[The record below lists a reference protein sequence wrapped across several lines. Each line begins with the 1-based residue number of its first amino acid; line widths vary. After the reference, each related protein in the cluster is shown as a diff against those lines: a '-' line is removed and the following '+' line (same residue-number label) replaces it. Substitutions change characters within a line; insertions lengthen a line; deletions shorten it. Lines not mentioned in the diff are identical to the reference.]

1 MQWLPMIL
9 KTKKVQKEE
18 DKLVGKFLLSS
29 LKNIRYNTIC
39 SMFFKKNNN
48 IKLLFFF
55 PQFQF
60 FSPPHALPFPQFYS
74 IFFHEF
80 KVLYIRCAHILMQ
93 SCQMRHNGR
102 FWRFLYKIVLLLFLF
117 KKIWSEKVKRDTDE
131 TDDEIEDANIEDES
145 IEDENIEDEIED
157 DNEISEE

>member
-1 MQWLPMIL
+1 
-9 KTKKVQKEE
+9 
-18 DKLVGKFLLSS
+18 
-29 LKNIRYNTIC
+29 
-39 SMFFKKNNN
+39 
-48 IKLLFFF
+48 
-55 PQFQF
+55 
-60 FSPPHALPFPQFYS
+60 
-74 IFFHEF
+74 
-80 KVLYIRCAHILMQ
+80 MQ

-117 KKIWSEKVKRDTDE
+117 KTIWSEKVKRDTDE